1 MIKLFIYTYI
11 IAVVAA
17 VHNILDQKNLTLGPD
32 ATVAQQRANSLAFQN
47 VVVLANSTE
56 YDRVVLVPENVTIYM
71 LPAAFENL
79 KNVVF
84 DINGAL
90 IASD

>member
-11 IAVVAA
+11 ITVVAA
-17 VHNILDQKNLTLGPD
+17 AHNILDQKNLTLGPD